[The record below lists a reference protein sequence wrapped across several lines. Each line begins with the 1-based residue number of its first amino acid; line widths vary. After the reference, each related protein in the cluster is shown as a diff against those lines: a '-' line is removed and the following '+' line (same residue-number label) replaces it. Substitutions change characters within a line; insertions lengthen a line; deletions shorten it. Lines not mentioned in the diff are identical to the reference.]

1 MMTGRPCSTGL
12 GPPKSSGAVTKDRR
26 PTLQTVATAVGVS
39 QAAVSE
45 VLNDRADVSAA
56 TWHWCSGY
64 SCSTSTCTWATH
76 RQPGRRGTPINRPG
90 LHRHGEPVLRRDPPR
105 GHVEPRGC
113 HGVVDAEPY
122 RLAPVFQRIRLRR
135 TVRRHHR
142 RFRTHRLWI
151 NGILDHAHVVS
162 RRWVGASQRRAVDDD
177 REAPAPRPPGRSC
190 HGTHRPF
197 LDGRPPTNV
206 WIRTVGVCHEGA
218 RNRTGVPADLGGD
231 QGGAVRM
238 PLA

>member
-76 RQPGRRGTPINRPG
+76 RQPGRRGTPIN
-90 LHRHGEPVLRRDPPR
+90 
-105 GHVEPRGC
+105 
-113 HGVVDAEPY
+113 
-122 RLAPVFQRIRLRR
+122 
-135 TVRRHHR
+135 RHHR